1 MKKNPQPIPSPDQQE
16 KPKARVPFFAQKL
29 SRETLRTISGG
40 DDDKVP
46 PQEVKTKV

>member
-1 MKKNPQPIPSPDQQE
+1 MKKNLQTTSPDSQE

-40 DDDKVP
+40 DDKI
-46 PQEVKTKV
+46 QAAEAETKGR

>member
-40 DDDKVP
+40 DDTH
-46 PQEVKTKV
+46 QAEEKTKG